1 MGGESSVDGRSVFA
15 MKVQRWFALLWIL
28 GLALMAGAAEDVYT
42 PVVVSALNPNTQPVV
57 GTDGKQHL
65 VYELVLTNASRT
77 LATIEKIEVVDAK
90 DPGKVLATFEGA
102 ALVAHLHNTGNMPV
116 EKAEIAFNETRLA
129 LLNFSLGAGVAV
141 PRRLLHR
148 ITLMGGAP
156 GKNDPVETHY
166 TVAPIG
172 VLEGVPTIGPPL
184 AGKGW
189 MAVNGCCEPGGV
201 HRGTGLPVN
210 GKIYF
215 AQRFAIDWMKL
226 DDAGRMV
233 NGDASKVENY
243 VDYGAEVL
251 AVADGT
257 VVETLN
263 DLDDQVP
270 GKLPDP
276 ATITLQNID
285 GNHIVIDLGKGL
297 YAFYA
302 HFQKRSVLVKK
313 GQRVKRGQ
321 VLGKLGNT
329 GNTSAPHLHFHL
341 IDGASPVGSS
351 GLPYEIDG
359 FGLAGEVSTEKFAA
373 ATSLEGDWGEGRTK
387 TVSARKGQFPLD
399 LNIVNFPERNA
410 GAGAAKTE

>member
-1 MGGESSVDGRSVFA
+1 
-15 MKVQRWFALLWIL
+15 MKVQQWIVLVLVVSLLAIE
-28 GLALMAGAAEDVYT
+28 GATEDVYT
-42 PVVVSALNPNTQPVV
+42 PVVVSALNASTQPVV

-65 VYELVLTNASRT
+65 VYELVLTNASRMP
-77 LATIEKIEVVDAK
+77 ATIQKIEVVDAK
-90 DPGKVLATFEGA
+90 DSAKVLASFEGA
-102 ALVAHLHNTGNMPV
+102 ALIAHIHNTGNMPV
-116 EKAEIAFNETRLA
+116 EKAEIGFNETRVA
-129 LLNFSLGAGVAV
+129 LVNFPMAAGSAV
-141 PRRLLHR
+141 PTRVEHR
-148 ITLMGGAP
+148 ITLTGSAP
-156 GKNDPVETHY
+156 GHKPDEVVEQRY
-166 TVAPIG
+166 VVAPIEVRG
-172 VLEGVPTIGPPL
+172 GVPTIGPPL
-184 AGKGW
+184 AGTGW
-189 MAVNGCCEPGGV
+189 IAVNGCCEPGGV

-233 NGDASKVENY
+233 KGDASKVENY

-257 VVETLN
+257 VVEALN

-285 GNHIVIDLGKGL
+285 GNHIVIEIGNGL

-302 HFQKRSVLVKK
+302 HLQKKSVLVKK
-313 GQRVKRGQ
+313 GQHVKRGQ
-321 VLGKLGNT
+321 ALGKLGNT

-341 IDGASPVGSS
+341 IDGASVLGSS
-351 GLPYEIDG
+351 GVPYEIDG
-359 FGLAGEVSTEKFAA
+359 FGLAGEVPTEKFAA
-373 ATSLEGDWGEGRTK
+373 APTLEGDWGEGRTK

-399 LNIVNFPERNA
+399 LNIVNFPERKA
-410 GAGAAKTE
+410 GGGAAKTE

>member
-1 MGGESSVDGRSVFA
+1 MVTRKVILVCLLAFA
-15 MKVQRWFALLWIL
+15 VGFVTS
-28 GLALMAGAAEDVYT
+28 GNAAEEVYT
-42 PVVVSALNPNTQPVV
+42 PVVASALNAGTRPVM

-65 VYELVLTNASRT
+65 VYELVLTNASRIVAT
-77 LATIEKIEVVDAK
+77 LQKIEVVDAK
-90 DPGKVLATFEGA
+90 DPAKVLATFEGA
-102 ALVAHLHNTGNMPV
+102 GLIAHLHNTGNMPV
-116 EKAEIAFNETRLA
+116 EKAEIPFNETRLA
-129 LLNFSLGAGVAV
+129 LLNFSVAAGVAV
-141 PRRLLHR
+141 PARLLHR
-148 ITLMGGAP
+148 ITLTGTAP
-156 GKNDPVETHY
+156 GHKPDEVVEQHY
-166 TVAPIG
+166 VVAPIEVRG
-172 VLEGVPTIGPPL
+172 GVPTIGPPL

-189 MAVNGCCEPGGV
+189 VAVNGCCEPGGV

-210 GKIYF
+210 GKIVF

-226 DDAGRMV
+226 DEAGRMV

-263 DLDDQVP
+263 TLDEQLP

-285 GNHIVIDLGKGL
+285 GNHVVIDIGNGM

-302 HFQKRSVLVKK
+302 HLQKGSVLVKK
-313 GQRVKRGQ
+313 EQLVKRGQ

-329 GNTSAPHLHFHL
+329 GNTSAPHLHFHVM
-341 IDGASPVGSS
+341 DGASVLGSS

-373 ATSLEGDWGEGRTK
+373 ATTIEGEWGEGRTK
-387 TVSARKGQFPLD
+387 TVSPRKGQFPLD
-399 LNIVNFPERNA
+399 LNIVNF
-410 GAGAAKTE
+410 AAKTGAGKAE

>member
-1 MGGESSVDGRSVFA
+1 MVALRKGILV
-15 MKVQRWFALLWIL
+15 WFLVLV
-28 GLALMAGAAEDVYT
+28 AGFKTAGKAADVYT
-42 PVVVSALNPNTQPVV
+42 PVVVSALQGSTQPVV

-65 VYELVLTNASRT
+65 VYELVMTNASRAVAT
-77 LATIEKIEVVDAK
+77 LRRIEVVDAQN
-90 DPGKVLATFEGA
+90 PAKVLASFEGP
-102 ALVAHLHNTGNMPV
+102 ALIAHIHNTGNMPV
-116 EKAEIAFNETRLA
+116 EKAEIPFNETRVVLV
-129 LLNFSLGAGVAV
+129 NFSIAGTPA
-141 PRRLLHR
+141 PGNPATPSRLLHQ
-148 ITLMGGAP
+148 ITLMGTAP
-156 GKNDPVETHY
+156 GHRRDEMVEQHY
-166 TVAPIG
+166 VVAPIE
-172 VLEGVPTIGPPL
+172 VSAGVPTIGPPL
-184 AGKGW
+184 AGTGW
-189 MAVNGCCEPGGV
+189 VALNGCCEPMGV

-263 DLDDQVP
+263 TLDEQVP

-276 ATITLQNID
+276 ATITLENVD
-285 GNHIVIDLGKGL
+285 GNHVVIDLGKGL

-302 HFQKRSVLVKK
+302 HLQKDSVLVKE
-313 GQRVKRGQ
+313 GQHVKLGQ

-329 GNTSAPHLHFHL
+329 GNTSGPHLHFHL
-341 IDGASPVGSS
+341 MDGPSVLGSS

-359 FGLAGEVSTEKFAA
+359 FGLAGAVSAEKFATA
-373 ATSLEGDWGEGRTK
+373 PTLEGDWGEGRTK
-387 TVSARKGQFPLD
+387 TASERKGQFPLD
-399 LNIVNFPERNA
+399 LNIVNFPEQKAA
-410 GAGAAKTE
+410 GGGLKAE

>member
-1 MGGESSVDGRSVFA
+1 MVTRKVILVCLLAFA
-15 MKVQRWFALLWIL
+15 VGFVTS
-28 GLALMAGAAEDVYT
+28 GNAAEEVYT
-42 PVVVSALNPNTQPVV
+42 PVVASALNAGTRPVM

-65 VYELVLTNASRT
+65 VYELVLTNASRIVAT
-77 LATIEKIEVVDAK
+77 LQKIEVVDAK
-90 DPGKVLATFEGA
+90 DPAKVLATFEGA
-102 ALVAHLHNTGNMPV
+102 GLIAHLHNTGNMPV
-116 EKAEIAFNETRLA
+116 EKAEIPFNETRLA
-129 LLNFSLGAGVAV
+129 LLNFSVAAGVAL
-141 PRRLLHR
+141 PARLLHR
-148 ITLMGGAP
+148 ITLTGTAP
-156 GKNDPVETHY
+156 GHKPDEVVEQHY
-166 TVAPIG
+166 VVAPIEVRG
-172 VLEGVPTIGPPL
+172 GVPTIGPPL

-189 MAVNGCCEPGGV
+189 VAVNGCCEPGGV

-210 GKIYF
+210 GKIVF

-226 DDAGRMV
+226 DEAGRMV

-263 DLDDQVP
+263 TLDEQLP

-285 GNHIVIDLGKGL
+285 GNHVVIDIGNGM

-302 HFQKRSVLVKK
+302 HLQKGSVLVKK
-313 GQRVKRGQ
+313 EQLVKRGQ

-329 GNTSAPHLHFHL
+329 GNTSAPHLHFHVM
-341 IDGASPVGSS
+341 DGASVLGSS

-373 ATSLEGDWGEGRTK
+373 ATTIEGEWGEGRTK
-387 TVSARKGQFPLD
+387 TVSPRKGQFPLD
-399 LNIVNFPERNA
+399 LNIVNF
-410 GAGAAKTE
+410 AAKTGAGKTE

>member
-1 MGGESSVDGRSVFA
+1 MVTRKVILVCLLAFA
-15 MKVQRWFALLWIL
+15 VGFVTS
-28 GLALMAGAAEDVYT
+28 GNAAEEVYT
-42 PVVVSALNPNTQPVV
+42 PVVASALNAGTRPVM

-65 VYELVLTNASRT
+65 VYELVLTNASRIVAT
-77 LATIEKIEVVDAK
+77 LQKIEVVDAK
-90 DPGKVLATFEGA
+90 DPAKVLATFEGA
-102 ALVAHLHNTGNMPV
+102 GLIAHLHNTGNMPV
-116 EKAEIAFNETRLA
+116 EKAEIPFNETRLA
-129 LLNFSLGAGVAV
+129 LLNFSVAAGVAL
-141 PRRLLHR
+141 PARLLHR
-148 ITLMGGAP
+148 ITLTGTAP
-156 GKNDPVETHY
+156 GHKPDEVVEQHY
-166 TVAPIG
+166 VVAPIEVRG
-172 VLEGVPTIGPPL
+172 GVPTIGPPL

-189 MAVNGCCEPGGV
+189 VAVNGCCEPGGV

-210 GKIYF
+210 GKIVF

-226 DDAGRMV
+226 DEAGRMV

-263 DLDDQVP
+263 TLDEQLP

-285 GNHIVIDLGKGL
+285 GNHVVIDIGNGM

-302 HFQKRSVLVKK
+302 HLQKGSVLVKK
-313 GQRVKRGQ
+313 EQLVKRGQ
-321 VLGKLGNT
+321 ALGKLGNT
-329 GNTSAPHLHFHL
+329 GNTSAPHLHFHVM
-341 IDGASPVGSS
+341 DGASVLGSS

-373 ATSLEGDWGEGRTK
+373 ATTIEGEWGEGRTK
-387 TVSARKGQFPLD
+387 TVSPRKGQFPLD
-399 LNIVNFPERNA
+399 LNIVNF
-410 GAGAAKTE
+410 AAKTGAGKTE